1 MYILMNESFS
11 PVGRGIERKKLK
23 MEGLSWI
30 QMNPPQHSVTGHNEK
45 HLFNC
50 QKRKCDPKKECTQQR
65 NYCCSVTDSDSAT
78 PWTVARQAS
87 LSMEFPR
94 QEYWSGLPFPSPG
107 DFLNLGIEPASPAL
121 RGGLVTTVP
130 PGKPIAIQFKY

>member
-121 RGGLVTTVP
+121 RGGLFTTVP